1 MISKKTRRTVSGI
14 AITLAIGV
22 AATAV
27 AIGQQTQ
34 PTIGKTYAESKEGQ
48 RPPAPKAKEG
58 APNVIWILLD
68 DVGFGAVSTFGGPVP
83 TPTFD
88 ALADGG
94 LRYTNFHTTGI
105 CSPTRAALLT
115 GRNHHKVGMGAFPHD
130 FMSAEFPGYT
140 GRLQPK
146 DGTVAEY
153 LREAGYSTYALGKW
167 HLTPDAEITDLGPF
181 DRWPSGK
188 GFDHFFGF
196 LGGAEDQYKPRL
208 VEDNHAVRPDGRHL
222 NAQLVDKAIS
232 YVDRQASLAPDRPFF
247 LYLAPGAGHSP
258 HQVDQPWLDKY
269 KGKFDA
275 GWDVVREQ
283 ILDRQKKLGVVP
295 KDAKLPPRDPRVP
308 AWSSLT
314 ADQKKINARFMEG
327 YAAFVEYTDFE
338 IGRLVDHLR
347 KTGKL
352 DNTAIFVVVGDNGAS
367 KEGGPN
373 GSLYSELT
381 PITQDNKGQV
391 AELLSRFDDIGTAR
405 SYTNYPIGWAQTLNT
420 PFRQWKADAN
430 SEGGTRNPLIA
441 YWPKGLPKGEVRNQ
455 YGHVIDLL
463 PTTLEITGAK
473 LPEAVRGVK
482 QEPVQGASLASSF
495 TDAKASART
504 TQYSYI
510 FGSGGIVKDGWKASF
525 NYRPDYLDIFQ
536 TYPVP
541 TQIANNA
548 GKEKWELFN
557 LNADFNERT
566 DLAKSNPAKLKELQD
581 AFDVEA
587 KSNGV
592 YPLLN
597 WSDVALKAREAFARG
612 IARTPVVPET
622 PRPAP
627 AAGSGQ

>member
-1 MISKKTRRTVSGI
+1 MVIKNVRKLASRI
-14 AITLAIGV
+14 AIATSLGLV
-22 AATAV
+22 VTAV
-27 AIGQQTQ
+27 AIGQQQQ
-34 PTIGKTYAESKEGQ
+34 PTIGKTYAESREGQ
-48 RPPAPKAKEG
+48 KPPVPKAKEG

-68 DVGFGAVSTFGGPVP
+68 DVGFGAVSAFGGPVP

-188 GFDHFFGF
+188 GFDHFLGF

-208 VEDNHAVRPDGRHL
+208 VEDTNSVKPDGRHL
-222 NAQLVDKAIS
+222 NAQLTDKAIS
-232 YVDRQASLAPDRPFF
+232 YIDRQAKIAPDRPFF

-283 ILDRQKKLGVVP
+283 ILARQKKLGVVP
-295 KDAKLPPRDPRVP
+295 QDAKLPPRDPRVP
-308 AWSSLT
+308 AWNSLS

-327 YAAFVEYTDFE
+327 YAAFVEYTDYE

-352 DNTAIFVVVGDNGAS
+352 ENTAIFVVVGDNGAS

-381 PITQDNKGQV
+381 PLTKDDKGQV

-441 YWPKGLPKGEVRNQ
+441 YWPKGLPKGEVRGQ

-473 LPEAVRGVK
+473 LPETLRGVK
-482 QEPVQGASLASSF
+482 QEPIQGTSLGYSFKDKNAAS
-495 TDAKASART
+495 RHT
-504 TQYSYI
+504 TQYSLI

-536 TYPVP
+536 TFPVP
-541 TQIANNA
+541 TKLENNA

-566 DLAKSNPAKLKELQD
+566 DLAKSNPAKLKELQA
-581 AFDVEA
+581 AFDAEA
-587 KSNGV
+587 QANGL
-592 YPLLN
+592 YPILN
-597 WSDVALKAREAFARG
+597 WSDVATKAREAFASG
-612 IARTPVVPET
+612 AIRTPVVPET
-622 PRPAP
+622 PRPAS
-627 AAGSGQ
+627 GSGQ